1 MPGCSLKA
9 GTAYSGAQ
17 YMLLLLETLTRRV
30 KKPLQGEL
38 EGPDTG
44 ESGVGAR
51 SSAVAFS
58 LTSQDLLSHLQQ
70 SLQAALR
77 RPGLAGRWAGIQN
90 RERLLL
96 HVAMV
101 PRWG

>member
-1 MPGCSLKA
+1 
-9 GTAYSGAQ
+9 
-17 YMLLLLETLTRRV
+17 MLTEGRDCIQWCPIHAAATRDSDT
-30 KKPLQGEL
+30 KSQEAPTGKL

-51 SSAVAFS
+51 SSAVAFP
-58 LTSQDLLSHLQQ
+58 LTTQGLLSHLQQ

-90 RERLLL
+90 REGRLL